1 MPTKHGA
8 WFQAFGAALRRVSEV
23 VAAGEGH
30 GVAVIDN

>member
-1 MPTKHGA
+1 MCTGRDSLRA
-8 WFQAFGAALRRVSEV
+8 VLRRVSEV